1 MNYIDGIFLRADF
14 QQIRE
19 FLLHGG
25 ECDIDPHP
33 YQERIDRVQ
42 ERMLARLHQE
52 YPTRAE
58 YEEITGLVFEYV
70 GAVEAVYMEI
80 GLQVGTILAAQVC
93 HSLKLAYG
101 GE

>member
-42 ERMLARLHQE
+42 ERVLARLRKE
-52 YPTRAE
+52 YPNRAE

-93 HSLKLAYG
+93 QSLKIAYE